1 MGPFAAL
8 SDTARRFVHLQRDLA
23 FIVPGWAY
31 YLATGRTPVRA
42 YHCMR
47 DLFCVTD
54 GRFNDTVSD
63 VMRLFRPPLALD
75 STTGVL
81 GDMSGPALERVVR
94 DLDEEGYHVFDRRLP
109 PEVVDEMHAF
119 ALRTPC
125 RPFGEGIEVGQ
136 SVLFDERTARAP
148 VLHFDSEI
156 LLDCPPVRKLLLDK
170 SILSVAQAYVRQRV
184 VLDTPRMWWSTPGT
198 GQASSAA
205 AQMYHFDM
213 DRLRWLNFFFLLTD
227 VDRDNGP
234 HCFARRSHKRKPA
247 ALQKDGRHS
256 DEAISNHYTNS
267 LVEIG
272 GPRGTIFAED
282 TRGFHKGK
290 LPRKGCRLMFQLVF
304 ANSLFGQTY
313 ERVNIALRH
322 RAEFAEARQ
331 RFPSLFATF
340 RDGEAQ
346 QSSAVKVVSQHAAHR
361 SP

>member
-1 MGPFAAL
+1 MIAHRMDRFAAL

-31 YLATGRTPVRA
+31 YLATGTTPVRA
-42 YHCMR
+42 YRSMR

-81 GDMSGPALERVVR
+81 GDMSGATLERVVR

-125 RPFGEGIEVGQ
+125 NPHYGKGIEAGP
-136 SVLFDERTARAP
+136 SVLFDERTERSP

-198 GQASSAA
+198 GTTQ
-205 AQMYHFDM
+205 
-213 DRLRWLNFFFLLTD
+213 LRGRPD
-227 VDRDNGP
+227 VP
-234 HCFARRSHKRKPA
+234 
-247 ALQKDGRHS
+247 
-256 DEAISNHYTNS
+256 
-267 LVEIG
+267 
-272 GPRGTIFAED
+272 
-282 TRGFHKGK
+282 
-290 LPRKGCRLMFQLVF
+290 
-304 ANSLFGQTY
+304 
-313 ERVNIALRH
+313 LRH
-322 RAEFAEARQ
+322 GPLAVAQLLLSADRRRQ
-331 RFPSLFATF
+331 RQRPPLLRAPITQ
-340 RDGEAQ
+340 AQ
-346 QSSAVKVVSQHAAHR
+346 AGSSSKGWAAIG
-361 SP
+361 